1 VKVATCPARLTVPRT
16 GTTPAARV
24 NVVAETLA
32 GASAS
37 EKVAET
43 AVPMGTPVAPASGL
57 TAVTVGGVRSGA
69 APVVNVQTKSAA
81 RLFPATSSTPVVIRA
96 V

>member
-1 VKVATCPARLTVPRT
+1 
-16 GTTPAARV
+16 
-24 NVVAETLA
+24 VVVETLA
-32 GASAS
+32 GATAS
-37 EKVAET
+37 ENVAVT
-43 AVPMGTPVAPASGL
+43 VVAIATPVAPASGL

-69 APVVNVQTKSAA
+69 TPVVNVQTKSAA